1 MGISTCLSTTLDG
14 GVLVAIEV
22 QPKASTQGII
32 GFNAWRNR
40 ISVAVKAEAKNGQ
53 ANRAVLHVMSKTL
66 DVPSS
71 ELTIVFGHTSR
82 QKSIRVSSLGIDDL
96 LACFHR
102 ALETSS

>member
-40 ISVAVKAEAKNGQ
+40 ISVAVKAEAKKWPSEPS
-53 ANRAVLHVMSKTL
+53 RPSC
-66 DVPSS
+66 DVQN
-71 ELTIVFGHTSR
+71 T
-82 QKSIRVSSLGIDDL
+82 
-96 LACFHR
+96 
-102 ALETSS
+102 